1 MNFNPKNRHLL
12 ISTAPKEEKEDS
24 GVLLPEGYSLPSEK
38 YVIATVLD
46 VSSDCKKELGVD
58 KGQKIVVDNAM
69 IESVSVGHSRY
80 EIVLENYVVGLLE

>member
-1 MNFNPKNRHLL
+1 MNFNPKNRHIL
-12 ISTAPKEEKEDS
+12 ISTTAKEEKEDV
-24 GVLLPEGYSLPSEK
+24 GVLLPEGYSLPSDK
-38 YVIATVLD
+38 YVVATVLD

-69 IESVSVGHSRY
+69 IELVNVGQSKF

>member
-12 ISTAPKEEKEDS
+12 ISTTPREEKEDA

-38 YVIATVLD
+38 YVVATVLD
-46 VSSDCKKELGVD
+46 ISSDCKKELEVG

-69 IESVSVGHSRY
+69 IESVSVGQSRY